1 MSAPASATIGGS
13 LLAIAAIGAVGSA
26 APELA
31 EPTVHLVGVG
41 AFSALAW
48 GLLDVLRQVAQ
59 HLGRIASEGLT
70 ITVHHE
76 HGPVAGEVGRLA
88 DAVARHASATEH
100 TAESTLDVE
109 RPARA
114 RHAAK

>member
-1 MSAPASATIGGS
+1 MSHPAPATIGGS
-13 LLAIAAIGAVGSA
+13 LLAVAAIGAVGSA

-31 EPTVHLVGVG
+31 EPTVQLVGVG

-76 HGPVAGEVGRLA
+76 HGAVTGEVGRLA

-100 TAESTLDVE
+100 TAESTLGVD
-109 RPARA
+109 RPGHRHGAR
-114 RHAAK
+114 